1 MVCVQ
6 FRYNGTGNIWLQYPL
21 SVIQLSGGHCILI
34 QLAIKIGIPLM
45 KQWAV
50 WLNWMFFSIRCQKRN
65 TQKMIIRMMEFYQFL
80 AEELISGHVIVIE
93 IVLEKVASSPLLKFC
108 PILSEEIFFDVWF
121 VLWRIWDLKQ
131 ISCLLSFQSMD
142 WGERETDG
150 LRSGSTDGE
159 KDKKNHF

>member
-1 MVCVQ
+1 
-6 FRYNGTGNIWLQYPL
+6 
-21 SVIQLSGGHCILI
+21 
-34 QLAIKIGIPLM
+34 
-45 KQWAV
+45 
-50 WLNWMFFSIRCQKRN
+50 
-65 TQKMIIRMMEFYQFL
+65 MEFYQFL